1 MSRPAKPS
9 RAKPIRKKP
18 AMPNGSLSDR
28 AYRLLEELIVT
39 LQILP
44 GAIVS
49 ETELSRRLAIGRTP
63 IREALQRLAREKLIV
78 ILPRRGIMVSE
89 VNVGTQLRL
98 LEVRRELERLIA
110 RSAAR
115 RATETQRQRFR
126 EIGEGM
132 ERAASGNDDV
142 TFMRLDREFNL
153 LMVDAAQ
160 NEFAAGAM
168 VLVHGLSRRFW
179 YIHYKRVADMPRS
192 AHLHA
197 DIARG
202 IAAEDEAAAAAAVDR
217 HMDYV
222 EQFTR
227 ATVDSG
233 M

>member
-1 MSRPAKPS
+1 MARATKPE
-9 RAKPIRKKP
+9 RAKPARKKP
-18 AMPNGSLSDR
+18 AAPNGSLSDR

-39 LQILP
+39 LQIAP

-49 ETELSRRLAIGRTP
+49 ETELSRRLDIGRTP

-115 RATETQRQRFR
+115 RATDAQRQRFR
-126 EIGEGM
+126 EIGDGM

-160 NEFAAGAM
+160 IG
-168 VLVHGLSRRFW
+168 R
-179 YIHYKRVADMPRS
+179 
-192 AHLHA
+192 AH
-197 DIARG
+197 
-202 IAAEDEAAAAAAVDR
+202 V
-217 HMDYV
+217 
-222 EQFTR
+222 
-227 ATVDSG
+227 
-233 M
+233 